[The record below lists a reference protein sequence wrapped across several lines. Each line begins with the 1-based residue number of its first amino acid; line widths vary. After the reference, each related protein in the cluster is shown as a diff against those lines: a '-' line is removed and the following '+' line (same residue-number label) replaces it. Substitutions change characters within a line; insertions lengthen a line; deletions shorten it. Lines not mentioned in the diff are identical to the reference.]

1 MLILKRKRG
10 GVERPT
16 RKPFFT
22 PKTQLTNQLTKIYKA
37 MVAKKPIK
45 KNKTRIKTVLATLKE
60 CTILLQGSKNKVVIK
75 VSVILASVVAGIN
88 LLIELI

>member
-1 MLILKRKRG
+1 MLILKRKWG

-16 RKPFFT
+16 HKPFFT

-60 CTILLQGSKNKVVIK
+60 STILLQGSKSKVVVK
-75 VSVILASVVAGIN
+75 VSVVAASIIAAIN
-88 LLIELI
+88 LLVELI

>member
-1 MLILKRKRG
+1 
-10 GVERPT
+10 
-16 RKPFFT
+16 
-22 PKTQLTNQLTKIYKA
+22 

-60 CTILLQGSKNKVVIK
+60 TTILLQGSKNKVVIK

>member
-1 MLILKRKRG
+1 MGDDSPARHLFSISN
-10 GVERPT
+10 
-16 RKPFFT
+16 
-22 PKTQLTNQLTKIYKA
+22 QDLTSFLTKIFKA

-60 CTILLQGSKNKVVIK
+60 TTILLQGSKNKVVIK
-75 VSVILASVVAGIN
+75 VSVVLASVVAGIN

>member
-1 MLILKRKRG
+1 
-10 GVERPT
+10 
-16 RKPFFT
+16 
-22 PKTQLTNQLTKIYKA
+22 

-60 CTILLQGSKNKVVIK
+60 TTILLQGSKSKVVVK
-75 VSVILASVVAGIN
+75 VSVLAASIIAAIN